1 MESGGQTNYISAL
14 VLAARAGDVVAYGK
28 LVRATHAMTMAVALD
43 VLRERAS
50 AEDAVQEAYLR
61 AYRSL
66 RDLEDANAFPGWLRR
81 VVITVALNHRRA
93 KRVTLLSLDDVPNI
107 PVLDETERR
116 WSDAQRHRLAAALLR
131 LNAEERR
138 ICDRRYHGGWSLDR
152 LAKAADIPEA
162 TMRKRLQRIRDS
174 LRQFIETEE
183 IEMMKQQGVDP
194 GTIAA
199 RLPDKIVELLA
210 SPRLTDIPEN
220 PVGHMLGQLREVY
233 PEFTEQSLPEIVD
246 VSEARDITK
255 EAIYVKP
262 SELHHIDP
270 NKILRYDL
278 TLPLLLTV
286 RYEGRPIR
294 VWSSGKTYRVCQAD
308 ATHLEAFH
316 QFEVLWLDD
325 REKLDPWQLT
335 GRVLQSVDRTL
346 QGRAVKIT
354 ACQYPMCSRAWEIEV
369 DDDGEWVEVLAFGVF
384 TDRIV
389 SRLGGDP
396 TRHIA
401 MGVGYGLERF
411 AMLRYEID
419 DIRKID
425 VARVA

>member
-1 MESGGQTNYISAL
+1 MGISRQADDVSDL
-14 VLAARAGDVVAYGK
+14 VLAARAGDVAAYGK
-28 LVRATHAMTMAVALD
+28 LVQATQAMSMAVALD
-43 VLRERAS
+43 VLRESAG

-66 RDLEDANAFPGWLRR
+66 RDLEEAVAFPGWLRR
-81 VVITVALNHRRA
+81 IVITVALNLRRA
-93 KRVTLLSLDDVPNI
+93 RRVTLLSLDDVPNV
-107 PVLDETERR
+107 PVLDEAERQ
-116 WSDAQRHRLAAALLR
+116 WSDTQRHRLAAALLR

-152 LAKAADIPEA
+152 LAKAAGIPET
-162 TMRKRLQRIRDS
+162 TMRKRLQRIRDR

-183 IEMMKQQGVDP
+183 IKMMKERGVHP
-194 GTIAA
+194 GANAA
-199 RLPDKIVELLA
+199 ELPDKIVELLA

-220 PVGHMLGQLREVY
+220 PVGCMLGQLREVY
-233 PEFTEQSLPEIVD
+233 PECTEQSLPEIVD
-246 VSEARDITK
+246 IAEARELTR
-255 EAIYVKP
+255 EAMYVMP
-262 SELHHIDP
+262 SELHHVDA

-286 RYEGRPIR
+286 RYEGRAIR

-346 QGRAVKIT
+346 PGQAVKIMSVH
-354 ACQYPMCSRAWEIEV
+354 YPMCSRAWEVGV
-369 DDDGEWVEVLAFGVF
+369 DDHGEWVEVLACGVF
-384 TDRIV
+384 TDQVV
-389 SRLGGDP
+389 SHLGGDP

-401 MGVGYGLERF
+401 MGAGYGLERF
-411 AMLRYEID
+411 AMLRYGID
-419 DIRKID
+419 DIRKVD